1 MTTTTTTSSRPSF
14 SGAYEKELTAL
25 ADLMDWLWT
34 EHDKSFVKAGD
45 DKVYAF
51 GGGGYIVV
59 VDESMWQGVIELIT
73 PKAGVTIKPGPDGN
87 ITVSGTDLDEKGVRE
102 TLIDGIEGLQRYYEN
117 RYWSTPNPSK
127 PWGDKPA

>member
-1 MTTTTTTSSRPSF
+1 MTKSSSRPNF
-14 SGAYEKELTAL
+14 AGAYEKELSAL
-25 ADLMDWLWT
+25 ADVMDWMRA

-59 VDESMWQGVIELIT
+59 VDESMWQGLIELIT
-73 PKAGVTIKPGPDGN
+73 PKATVTIKPGDDGK
-87 ITVSGTDLDEKGVRE
+87 ITVSGPNLDEKGVRE
-102 TLIDGIEGLQRYYEN
+102 TLIDGTEGLQHYYEN

-127 PWGDKPA
+127 S

>member
-1 MTTTTTTSSRPSF
+1 MTTTITSSRPSF
-14 SGAYEKELTAL
+14 AGAYEKELTAF

-73 PKAGVTIKPGPDGN
+73 PKAGVTIKPGADGK

-102 TLIDGIEGLQRYYEN
+102 TIIDGVDGLQGYYEN
-117 RYWSTPNPSK
+117 RYWSTPNTSRPG
-127 PWGDKPA
+127 GDKPA

>member
-1 MTTTTTTSSRPSF
+1 MTTTTTSSRPSF
-14 SGAYEKELTAL
+14 AGAYEKELSAL

-73 PKAGVTIKPGPDGN
+73 PKAGVTIKPGAEGM
-87 ITVSGTDLDEKGVRE
+87 ITVSGTDLDEKGARE
-102 TLIDGIEGLQRYYEN
+102 TMIDGIEGLQRYYEN

-127 PWGDKPA
+127 PWGGNPPA

>member
-1 MTTTTTTSSRPSF
+1 LTTTTTSSSRPSF
-14 SGAYEKELTAL
+14 AGAYEKELSAL

-59 VDESMWQGVIELIT
+59 VDESMWQGLIELIT
-73 PKAGVTIKPGPDGN
+73 PKAGVTIKPGDDGKIN
-87 ITVSGTDLDEKGVRE
+87 VSGTDLDEKGVRD
-102 TLIDGIEGLQRYYEN
+102 TLNDGIEGLQRYYEN
-117 RYWSTPNPSK
+117 RYWSTPNPAK
-127 PWGDKPA
+127 PWGGKSE